1 MVNGIEHIK
10 TLKCTII
17 KKEIIKGRDGDL
29 LVNNLGPVVFKR
41 RHKPQQSEQQNSE
54 SDCE

>member
-29 LVNNLGPVVFKR
+29 IVNNLGPVVFKR
-41 RHKPQQSEQQNSE
+41 RHKPQSE
-54 SDCE
+54 